1 MDSNRSIIVDST
13 SFVTTH
19 SFATLFDNEST
30 TFVTLSST
38 VATSQTTTP
47 GLTNIFLD
55 YFKKLARLFFKR
67 KFMFFKTVKLFETIA
82 SKICNLIP

>member
-47 GLTNIFLD
+47 GLTNIFFGL
-55 YFKKLARLFFKR
+55 FQKARLFFKR

-82 SKICNLIP
+82 SKMF